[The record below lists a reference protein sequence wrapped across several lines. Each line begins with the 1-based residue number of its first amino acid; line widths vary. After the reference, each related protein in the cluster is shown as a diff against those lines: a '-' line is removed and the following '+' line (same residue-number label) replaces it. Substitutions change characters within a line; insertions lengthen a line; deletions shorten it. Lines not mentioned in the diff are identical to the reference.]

1 MSTGWIVLIVVLVIL
16 VALIIG
22 LYFLGKRAEKKQEE
36 QNAQVEATAQ
46 NVTMLIID
54 KKKLRI
60 KDSGLPEQVIAQTP
74 FYAKLSKLP
83 IVKAKVGPKVMSL
96 ICVIDSCKEGSQGK
110 SQRTLHHKC
119 SRIAR
124 KNRIRRWQKEEK
136 GASCLG
142 TAQAERT
149 QCQQIRHIKKACPIR
164 TSLFLC
170 SLYAGCTRTSSRFS
184 ASVFP
189 PT

>member
-60 KDSGLPEQVIAQTP
+60 KDSGLPE
-74 FYAKLSKLP
+74 
-83 IVKAKVGPKVMSL
+83 
-96 ICVIDSCKEGSQGK
+96 
-110 SQRTLHHKC
+110 
-119 SRIAR
+119 
-124 KNRIRRWQKEEK
+124 
-136 GASCLG
+136 
-142 TAQAERT
+142 
-149 QCQQIRHIKKACPIR
+149 
-164 TSLFLC
+164 
-170 SLYAGCTRTSSRFS
+170 
-184 ASVFP
+184 
-189 PT
+189 

>member
-96 ICVIDSCKEGSQGK
+96 ICDATIFDEIPVKKEVKSSVSGLYITSVRGLHGK
-110 SQRTLHHKC
+110 TESEDGKKKKKGLRAWAL
-119 SRIAR
+119 R
-124 KNRIRRWQKEEK
+124 KQKELN
-136 GASCLG
+136 AS
-142 TAQAERT
+142 
-149 QCQQIRHIKKACPIR
+149 K
-164 TSLFLC
+164 
-170 SLYAGCTRTSSRFS
+170 
-184 ASVFP
+184 
-189 PT
+189 